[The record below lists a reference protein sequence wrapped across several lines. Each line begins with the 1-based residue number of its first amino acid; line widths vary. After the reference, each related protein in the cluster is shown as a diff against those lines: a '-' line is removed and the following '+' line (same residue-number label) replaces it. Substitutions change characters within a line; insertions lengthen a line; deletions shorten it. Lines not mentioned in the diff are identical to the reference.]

1 MTERRVRNLVIGA
14 LALALMTAAGQ
25 AASKAAQQPQVSAAQ
40 VGSKITYQGQLADAS
55 GNPLSGSYS
64 FKFEL
69 YDAASG
75 GTKLWEHV
83 RSNVQVQAGIFSVQL
98 DVDANDFDGR
108 ALWLAITVD
117 GQLLSPRQELTPA
130 PYALG
135 LRPGARVYGDLPE
148 PALEARNAEGAGV
161 GGHSDAGFGVVGHT
175 DGDSEWQAAGV
186 AGYSVHDRT
195 FGVLGHSDRGIGVEG
210 SVTNTQ
216 NLNPAVVGVNSGGGA
231 GIEGY
236 SANSHGVAGST
247 DSAAAYGGRFQNNA
261 AGGSGVYATGGGE
274 VDPDLVLG
282 GAAGTIDSD
291 PQVAGSGIQI
301 RSQNYVAIGLDQ
313 DNDQDSYFAVS
324 NGDDNLV
331 FTVGESG
338 DTTVAGDLSV
348 AGRLHTQGP
357 GCTTYDIEQAGA
369 HTIEVPDCC
378 IDGMCWITMLTDGQF
393 GAYGPGFTWP
403 SLYSQQSS
411 SGEWSAGP
419 NICVGGVCVGG
430 GPGRN
435 GDSASTHVAFSAE
448 TPGGGALTIWDDFG
462 SEHSPDLWTV
472 EFTPKAGELSYAKVI
487 VCPMG
492 QP

>member
-14 LALALMTAAGQ
+14 LALALLTAAGQ
-25 AASKAAQQPQVSAAQ
+25 AASRAAQQPQVSAAQ

-55 GNPLSGSYS
+55 GNPLSGSHS

-69 YDAASG
+69 YDAASA
-75 GTKLWEHV
+75 GTKQWEQL

-148 PALEARNAEGAGV
+148 PALEGSNAEGAGV
-161 GGHSDAGFGVVGHT
+161 GGHSDAGYGVVGHT

-186 AGYSVHDRT
+186 AGFSVNDRT
-195 FGVLGHSDRGIGVEG
+195 FGVYGSSERGIGVEG
-210 SVTNTQ
+210 SVTDEQ
-216 NLNPAVVGVNSGGGA
+216 NRNPAVVGLNTGGGA
-231 GIEGY
+231 GVDGY
-236 SANSHGVAGST
+236 GASSHGVMGST
-247 DSAAAYGGRFQNNA
+247 DSATAYGGRFQNNA
-261 AGGSGVYATGGGE
+261 AGGAGAFVAGNQDA
-274 VDPDLVLG
+274 DPDLVLG
-282 GAAGTIDSD
+282 GPTGVIASDPNAAG
-291 PQVAGSGIQI
+291 GMQI
-301 RSQNYVAIGLDQ
+301 RSGDYVSVNLDQ
-313 DNDQDSYFAVS
+313 NND
-324 NGDDNLV
+324 DDADFSIWSGTNDMLFRV
-331 FTVGESG
+331 AENG

-357 GCTTYDIEQAGA
+357 SCTTYDITQAGA
-369 HTIEVPDCC
+369 HTIEVPDFC
-378 IDGMCWITMLTDGQF
+378 IDGMCWITVLTDGTF
-393 GAYGPGFTWP
+393 GAYGPGLSWP
-403 SLYSQQSS
+403 SLYWQSA

-419 NICVGGVCVGG
+419 NASIGGVNLGG

-435 GDSASTHVAFSAE
+435 GDSTSTQLAFRAQ
-448 TPGGGALTIWDDFG
+448 TAGGGALTIWDDFG
-462 SEHSPDLWTV
+462 SEHSPNLWTV